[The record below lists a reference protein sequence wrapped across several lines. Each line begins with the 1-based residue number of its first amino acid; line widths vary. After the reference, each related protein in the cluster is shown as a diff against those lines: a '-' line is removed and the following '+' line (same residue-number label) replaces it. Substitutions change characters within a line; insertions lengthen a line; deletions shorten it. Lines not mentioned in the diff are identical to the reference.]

1 MSSISIK
8 GIIVGALFDV
18 VASVILGAVALIAIV
33 VSTGVDN
40 IEDIT
45 NVANSGMFAVAGFA
59 IGSGVS
65 VLAGYIAARIAGRGE
80 LINGALSSILCVVMS
95 AGLTL
100 GTLEMD
106 AIRIVEFLMTP
117 LLGLFGGYLRL
128 RQVRGVYA

>member
-8 GIIVGALFDV
+8 GIIIGALFDV

-40 IEDIT
+40 IENIT
-45 NVANSGMFAVAGFA
+45 NVANSGLFAVTGFA

-106 AIRIVEFLMTP
+106 AIKIVEFLMTP
-117 LLGLFGGYLRL
+117 LLGLLGGYLRS